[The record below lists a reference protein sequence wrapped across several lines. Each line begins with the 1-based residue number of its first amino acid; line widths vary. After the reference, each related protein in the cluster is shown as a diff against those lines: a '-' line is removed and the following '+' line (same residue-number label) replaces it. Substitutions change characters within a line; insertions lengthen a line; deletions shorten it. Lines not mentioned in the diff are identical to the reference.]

1 MDFNYLFKA
10 LLRKKWVI
18 AFAMVMGF
26 GAGFVFTLFQKKT
39 YLSTAQY
46 STGIT
51 QAQKVKI
58 EINEI
63 FDVNQIDIRFNN
75 VIETF
80 QSEKV
85 LGMVSYELLLHD
97 LESSH
102 PFRKLTP
109 KQKNDT
115 AYKNADFQKVK
126 DILHQK
132 LGNLELLNTF
142 EPEDKKVWDLV
153 NLYEYDQF
161 DLSKK
166 LSVDRVK
173 SSDFLNI
180 GFTSEN
186 NELSAFVVNTLG
198 IKFKEF
204 YNSLSNTRTQESLT
218 KIDSLQRIKSKEVD
232 SIQKKLEEFRTLPGA
247 NNAGDA
253 SAAIAGLGD
262 AGSQLTAEQSR
273 LNGLNHRLISVNEQL
288 STLNSNATQPAT
300 VVKNNNDEYLALRE
314 ANKILSSQLA
324 QKGGTD
330 PDIQSKIDANQKK
343 MDQVLAKT
351 PSLTTNTTAKV
362 DKAADE
368 KAELI
373 KTKLG
378 LEADIAAA
386 NDNIKLYQGQVE
398 EFRKLAF
405 SGGGKEVMLKAIQTD
420 YENARKELD
429 KYNSALFAS
438 QDLDVNPDL
447 NFKQILVGQPPIKPQ
462 SGKRTLV
469 VGGSAIAMFIIAS
482 LWILILELLDSSLRT
497 PSIFQR
503 ETKLKLLAVVNKVDL
518 DKKPMKL
525 FFDLS
530 PENSRDQESDIF
542 VESMR
547 KLRFE
552 LENSGKKVF
561 LVTSLKSS
569 EGKSTILEALAYTF
583 SMTKKKVLLID
594 TNFSNNSLTQKFAA
608 KPTLE
613 NFNLSLQDNAID
625 KIWGITTLTDIINT
639 DIIGC
644 NEGNYT
650 PSEVLPKNNLLIN
663 LNKIAQHYDFIF
675 MEGAALADHADS
687 KELSK
692 YAEGI
697 ITVLSA
703 KNSLGERDKESI
715 QFLKTNTG
723 NKFIGTVL
731 NKVNEDLLE
740 L

>member
-1 MDFNYLFKA
+1 
-10 LLRKKWVI
+10 
-18 AFAMVMGF
+18 
-26 GAGFVFTLFQKKT
+26 
-39 YLSTAQY
+39 
-46 STGIT
+46 
-51 QAQKVKI
+51 
-58 EINEI
+58 
-63 FDVNQIDIRFNN
+63 
-75 VIETF
+75 
-80 QSEKV
+80 
-85 LGMVSYELLLHD
+85 
-97 LESSH
+97 
-102 PFRKLTP
+102 
-109 KQKNDT
+109 
-115 AYKNADFQKVK
+115 
-126 DILHQK
+126 
-132 LGNLELLNTF
+132 
-142 EPEDKKVWDLV
+142 
-153 NLYEYDQF
+153 
-161 DLSKK
+161 
-166 LSVDRVK
+166 
-173 SSDFLNI
+173 
-180 GFTSEN
+180 
-186 NELSAFVVNTLG
+186 
-198 IKFKEF
+198 
-204 YNSLSNTRTQESLT
+204 
-218 KIDSLQRIKSKEVD
+218 
-232 SIQKKLEEFRTLPGA
+232 
-247 NNAGDA
+247 
-253 SAAIAGLGD
+253 
-262 AGSQLTAEQSR
+262 
-273 LNGLNHRLISVNEQL
+273 
-288 STLNSNATQPAT
+288 
-300 VVKNNNDEYLALRE
+300 
-314 ANKILSSQLA
+314 
-324 QKGGTD
+324 
-330 PDIQSKIDANQKK
+330 
-343 MDQVLAKT
+343 MDQVLART
-351 PSLTTNTTAKV
+351 PAATNNTKEKI

-378 LEADIAAA
+378 LEADIEASK
-386 NDNIKLYQGQVE
+386 DNLKLYQGQVD

-405 SGGGKEVMLKAIQTD
+405 SGGGREVILKGIQTD

-429 KYNSALFAS
+429 KYNGALFAS

-469 VGGSAIAMFIIAS
+469 VGSSAIGMLVISCLA
-482 LWILILELLDSSLRT
+482 ILILELLDSSLRT

-503 ETKLKLLAVVNKVDL
+503 ETKLKLLAVVNKVEL
-518 DKKPMKL
+518 DKKPMKSY
-525 FFDLS
+525 FDLAG
-530 PENSRDQESDIF
+530 ENARDKESDSF

-561 LVTSLKSS
+561 LATSLKPG

-594 TNFSNNSLTQKFAA
+594 TNFSNNSLTQKFSA

-697 ITVLSA
+697 IAVFSA

-715 QFLKTNTG
+715 HFLKTNTG
-723 NKFIGTVL
+723 NKFIGTIL

-740 L
+740 I